1 MKTLLGKANRA
12 AELLSGKAS
21 LAAGIGLFIMM
32 LVGAAD
38 IAAGKLLGIPVP
50 GAFEATEALLAAT
63 ALLPLAYNRTTRTQ
77 IKVNF
82 IFQRLPASAQRKL
95 RAAGDLVCALFFGI
109 LAWQG
114 WIFAFKSLAILEYQA
129 GIVGFPV
136 YPAKILLAV
145 ALSLMAATCLVRS
158 LAPWFEPVVR
168 R

>member
-1 MKTLLGKANRA
+1 MKNLIETANLAGDSLAR
-12 AELLSGKAS
+12 KAS

-38 IAAGKLLGIPVP
+38 IAAGKLLGKPVP

-63 ALLPLAYNRTTRTQ
+63 ALLPLAYNRTTRSQ
-77 IKVNF
+77 IRVNF
-82 IFQRLPASAQRKL
+82 IFQRLPSSVQRKL
-95 RAAGDLVCALFFGI
+95 RAAGDLICALFFGI

-114 WIFAFKSLAILEYQA
+114 WIYAFKSLAILEYQA
-129 GIVGFPV
+129 GIITFPV
-136 YPAKILLAV
+136 YPAKILLAI

-158 LAPWFEPVVR
+158 LVPWFEPVVR